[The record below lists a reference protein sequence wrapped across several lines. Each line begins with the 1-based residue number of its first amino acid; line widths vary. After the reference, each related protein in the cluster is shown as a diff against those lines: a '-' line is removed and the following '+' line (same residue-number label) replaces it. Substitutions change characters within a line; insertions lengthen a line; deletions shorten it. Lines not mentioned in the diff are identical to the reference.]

1 MKKYQKQLKNNLRF
15 LGNVPVKIFN
25 SYLDDYY
32 AKENDLTPIKLK
44 FESRKRNIDLI
55 QKIYWWIVTTLTVGI
70 IASGIIS
77 LRKFATSQHSKE
89 LSNMIGNWSIIIVA
103 YLILLVVIE
112 IIIQSEKNTIYN
124 QLTLINKKIKSLKED
139 KGNEKLVGK

>member
-32 AKENDLTPIKLK
+32 AKENDL
-44 FESRKRNIDLI
+44 
-55 QKIYWWIVTTLTVGI
+55 TTLTVGI

-103 YLILLVVIE
+103 YLISLVVIE

>member
-1 MKKYQKQLKNNLRF
+1 MKKYQKKLKNNLRF

-44 FESRKRNIDLI
+44 FESKKRNIDLI

-77 LRKFATSQHSKE
+77 LRKFATSQHTKDLPS
-89 LSNMIGNWSIIIVA
+89 MIGTLLIILVA
-103 YLILLVVIE
+103 YLILLAIIE
-112 IIIQSEKNTIYN
+112 IIIQSEKNIIYN
-124 QLTLINKKIKSLKED
+124 HLTLINKKIKSMKED
-139 KGNEKLVGK
+139 KSHEKLVGK

>member
-44 FESRKRNIDLI
+44 FESKKRNIDLI
-55 QKIYWWIVTTLTVGI
+55 RRL
-70 IASGIIS
+70 
-77 LRKFATSQHSKE
+77 
-89 LSNMIGNWSIIIVA
+89 
-103 YLILLVVIE
+103 
-112 IIIQSEKNTIYN
+112 
-124 QLTLINKKIKSLKED
+124 
-139 KGNEKLVGK
+139 